1 MGKEERSRYKEN
13 GQQEVLEDFVIALM
27 SAVSRAIHI

>member
-1 MGKEERSRYKEN
+1 MGEGERSRYKEN
-13 GQQEVLEDFVIALM
+13 GQQEVLEDFVIDLM